1 MSAQAPACQLLERQQ
16 DNYSALWAIAPPI
29 DSWLIDQSAGVVSG
43 DHSVLEAWQAKG
55 KQART
60 PFDGAAGEPF
70 GKEPCKE
77 PCKEIEIVLFWPKAH
92 QLGIWWLKWLCEQLP
107 TGTPISIV
115 GEHQGGIKRVPK
127 ILEELGMTWDKLDN
141 ARRCSLFVTQTMALA
156 STSDSAWQN
165 VEALG
170 LTLVSH
176 PGVFGHGKV
185 DEGTLLML
193 ESLENIKSIESSL
206 PSKPLKVLDMGCGDG
221 IISAWLATRGH
232 HVTAVDISAF
242 AVEACKRTLAANG
255 LEGRVLASDV
265 FSALEGEQFDWII
278 SNPPFHKERDIS
290 YDPSQRLISAAPE
303 HLNTGGR
310 LVIVANGFLPYP
322 DHLQRAFQDFHTLAD
337 NRRFKVYGAIK
348 SPPESAQRRANVSR
362 RSRSR

>member
-1 MSAQAPACQLLERQQ
+1 MSAYAPACQLLERQQ
-16 DNYSALWAIAPPI
+16 DSYADLWVVGPPI

-43 DHSVLEAWQAKG
+43 DYKVLDEWRAKG
-55 KQART
+55 KQARN
-60 PFDGAAGEPF
+60 PFDSDASGPF
-70 GKEPCKE
+70 GNEV
-77 PCKEIEIVLFWPKAH
+77 VLFWPKAH

-107 TGTPISIV
+107 EGSPIEIV

-127 ILEELGMTWDKLDN
+127 ILDELGLPWDKRDS
-141 ARRCSLFVTQTMALA
+141 ARRCSLFATHTVALD
-156 STSDSAWQN
+156 SDSDSAWQTF
-165 VEALG
+165 ETLG

-193 ESLENIKSIESSL
+193 ESIENSL
-206 PSKPLKVLDMGCGDG
+206 PKKPLKVLDMGCGDG
-221 IISAWLATRGH
+221 IVSAWLAQRGH

-255 LEGRVLASDV
+255 LEGRVLSSDV

-290 YDPSQRLISAAPE
+290 YGPSQRLISAAPE
-303 HLNTGGR
+303 HLIAGGR

-322 DHLQRAFQDFHTLAD
+322 EHLQRAFQDFQTLAD
-337 NRRFKVYGAIK
+337 NRRFKVYGATK
-348 SPPESAQRRANVSR
+348 PSR
-362 RSRSR
+362 

>member
-1 MSAQAPACQLLERQQ
+1 MSAQSPACQLLERQK
-16 DNYSALWAIAPPI
+16 DTYAELWAIGPPV
-29 DSWLIDQSAGVVSG
+29 DSWLIDQSSGVVSG
-43 DHSVLEAWQAKG
+43 DFDVLREWLAKG

-60 PFDGAAGEPF
+60 PFDLAAGEPF
-70 GKEPCKE
+70 GKEV
-77 PCKEIEIVLFWPKAH
+77 VLFWPKAH

-107 TGTPISIV
+107 EGTSIDIV

-127 ILEELGMTWDKLDN
+127 MLEELGMPWDKRDN
-141 ARRCSLFVTQTMALA
+141 ARRCSLFTTRTVALD
-156 STSDSAWQN
+156 SPSDSAWQTF
-165 VEALG
+165 ETLG
-170 LTLVSH
+170 LTLASH

-193 ESLENIKSIESSL
+193 ESIEDSL
-206 PSKPLKVLDMGCGDG
+206 PKKPLKVLDMGCGDG
-221 IISAWLATRGH
+221 IVSAWLAQRGH

-255 LEGRVLASDV
+255 LEGRVLSSDV

-290 YDPSQRLISAAPE
+290 YGPSQRLISQAPE
-303 HLNTGGR
+303 HLSSGGR

-337 NRRFKVYGAIK
+337 NRRFKVYA
-348 SPPESAQRRANVSR
+348 ANQLSR
-362 RSRSR
+362 